1 MTDIQNQ
8 STKPN
13 VLAAIDKKV
22 ADNNAAEKLKGQE
35 QMEAKASAPAQQG
48 ASVQPS
54 QQQGASVQT
63 AQQGDSA
70 VAKA

>member
-13 VLAAIDKKV
+13 VFAAIDKKV
-22 ADNNAAEKLKGQE
+22 ADDNAAEKLKGQE
-35 QMEAKASAPAQQG
+35 QMEAKMPA
-48 ASVQPS
+48 AS
-54 QQQGASVQT
+54 QQQGDASVAQP

-70 VAKA
+70 AAKA